1 MAECP
6 LARCAQERRAF
17 RKEFQRW
24 SRDMLF
30 VIGLERVAE
39 EMMGSKRW
47 NRMTQLENALEEQF
61 QLTDWVP
68 DQVCYF
74 CDAQRLPEPPGPPS
88 DYSSFKS
95 FQMDLDEQ
103 STGSDQASGSPEP
116 PDEQPLDLSL
126 HSRPTNQDEEEI
138 RGAKPNNLKNLLE
151 PERISNIEPRCGGLV
166 AKELGC

>member
-74 CDAQRLPEPPGPPS
+74 CDAQRLPV
-88 DYSSFKS
+88 SS
-95 FQMDLDEQ
+95 
-103 STGSDQASGSPEP
+103 
-116 PDEQPLDLSL
+116 
-126 HSRPTNQDEEEI
+126 
-138 RGAKPNNLKNLLE
+138 GAKRGRQLIDGNCVCAGASRTT
-151 PERISNIEPRCGGLV
+151 ERLF
-166 AKELGC
+166 